1 MDTNVSWYSMPVN
14 VQIANIGS
22 EVGRALRWK
31 DRDPQKAENFC
42 RKAISFWEIVKSD
55 PKNRFRVKEFQAAI
69 DELEDFFLGE
79 NLYQTSE
86 QVLRHYYDAFLDRI

>member
-1 MDTNVSWYSMPVN
+1 MDTNMKWYSMPVN

-22 EVGRALRWK
+22 EVERALRWK
-31 DRDPQKAENFC
+31 DRDPKKAENFC

-55 PKNRFRVKEFQAAI
+55 PKNRFREEEFQTAM

-79 NLYQTSE
+79 NLYQTTE
-86 QVLRHYYDAFLDRI
+86 QDLRRYYDAFLDSI